1 MDQERE
7 SKRRPPDPELAA
19 IRRMMDLLEEFPPTA
34 RDRILSYVL
43 HRVDQPK
50 EPKRQLEI
58 LGPPIEGERAASET

>member
-1 MDQERE
+1 
-7 SKRRPPDPELAA
+7 
-19 IRRMMDLLEEFPPTA
+19 MMDLLEEFPPTA